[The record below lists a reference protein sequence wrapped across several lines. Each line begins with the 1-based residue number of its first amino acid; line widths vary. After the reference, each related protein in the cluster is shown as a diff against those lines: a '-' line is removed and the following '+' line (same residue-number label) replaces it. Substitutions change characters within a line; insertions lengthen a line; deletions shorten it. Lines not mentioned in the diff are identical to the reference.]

1 MMRPFLILALPLG
14 LHCAVLAPGSAAAEI
29 TQPDCATLVAWAGS
43 TDFREVQT
51 LNPST
56 VLGFPTAFLGEEM
69 VALYGKTGP
78 EFTAEDVAQAR
89 QNAKDCAKQV
99 GKAERKSL
107 AGIDKL
113 FARGLGP
120 VLEKIEKAG
129 AQLEAALATFAEA
142 PDGTGKLRAI
152 AAFRALETWDRDG
165 YNAALRHAGRDFR
178 SEEHTSELQSLM
190 RI

>member
-1 MMRPFLILALPLG
+1 
-14 LHCAVLAPGSAAAEI
+14 
-29 TQPDCATLVAWAGS
+29 
-43 TDFREVQT
+43 
-51 LNPST
+51 
-56 VLGFPTAFLGEEM
+56 M

-99 GKAERKSL
+99 GKAERTSL

-142 PDGTGKLRAI
+142 PDGTGKLRAL
-152 AAFRALETWDRDG
+152 AAFRSLQTWDRDG
-165 YNAALRHAGRDFR
+165 SNAPLRPPRPPFTTLAHP
-178 SEEHTSELQSLM
+178 
-190 RI
+190 